1 MNSLQLIASKRVR
14 NSDGTFSEGRIL
26 TNEERRERNR
36 IRQAEWTK
44 KNKDRRLEIAARE
57 RANHPE
63 RIKFHNRKD
72 PDRSS
77 RYRLRNGER
86 LLGRPRPET
95 CEIPGCGNTG
105 KIHFDHCHKTGKA
118 RGWLCFNCNAALG
131 HLRDRPEVL
140 RALAD
145 YLDAHSS

>member
-1 MNSLQLIASKRVR
+1 MLSVAHLRKRDL
-14 NSDGTFSEGRIL
+14 NGTFLPGKIYTLEQKK
-26 TNEERRERNR
+26 EKQR
-36 IRQAEWTK
+36 IRQAKWK
-44 KNKDRRLEIAARE
+44 AKNHERSLAIAAKD

-72 PDRSS
+72 PYRS
-77 RYRLRNGER
+77 RRARRKAGER
-86 LLGRPRPET
+86 QLGRPCPPI
-95 CEIPGCGNTG
+95 CEIPGCENTG

-131 HLRDRPEVL
+131 HVRDRANVL

-145 YLDAHSS
+145 YLDAHV